1 MRKPFWLLHWS
12 SAPTLHKIIKRKICT
27 VQGRP
32 IWYISKIHSNLAL
45 IFYISDFLSLGSL
58 RGDNPAS
65 GEAFILG
72 RALPARTTPSNPN
85 ILLPCCHCDNKLEK
99 ELDWKVN
106 NCYDLQLMTMQVID
120 DIMIMYGIEWFYGS
134 GFLSDQVANF
144 SRRAAEMKTSIF
156 ASLLPLGI
164 RRSP

>member
-1 MRKPFWLLHWS
+1 M
-12 SAPTLHKIIKRKICT
+12 
-27 VQGRP
+27 
-32 IWYISKIHSNLAL
+32 
-45 IFYISDFLSLGSL
+45 
-58 RGDNPAS
+58 
-65 GEAFILG
+65 
-72 RALPARTTPSNPN
+72 
-85 ILLPCCHCDNKLEK
+85 
-99 ELDWKVN
+99 N